1 MRDKW
6 SRNIEYLRIS
16 ITDRCN
22 LRCFYCMPDEGINKL
37 SHYNILTFEELYILV
52 KEAIDLGIRKVRI
65 TGGEPLVRFGVVD
78 FISKISKLDGLEDIA
93 LTTNGI
99 LLEKYA
105 EDLKKAGLHRLNI
118 SLDSLREERYRQITR
133 RSELQQVLRGIELAE
148 RVGLE
153 PIKINT
159 VIMRGV
165 NDDEVRDFARLT
177 QVKPIQVR
185 FIELMPLGEAES
197 IENERFISNSEI
209 MKQLP
214 ELIPLVPDRE
224 YQPGPAKYYQMP
236 GAKGRIGFIS
246 PMSNHFCRTCNRIRL
261 TADGKLRPCL
271 HSNLEVDIRD
281 ALRKNDREE
290 VRRILRDSI
299 LLKPERHYLMDDRE
313 TSERNMNQIGG

>member
-1 MRDKW
+1 MCIRD
-6 SRNIEYLRIS
+6 S
-16 ITDRCN
+16 
-22 LRCFYCMPDEGINKL
+22 
-37 SHYNILTFEELYILV
+37 
-52 KEAIDLGIRKVRI
+52 
-65 TGGEPLVRFGVVD
+65 
-78 FISKISKLDGLEDIA
+78 
-93 LTTNGI
+93 
-99 LLEKYA
+99 
-105 EDLKKAGLHRLNI
+105 GLHRLNI

-133 RSELQQVLRGIELAE
+133 RGELQQVLRGIELAE

-224 YQPGPAKYYQMP
+224 YQPGPAKYLSL
-236 GAKGRIGFIS
+236 IHI
-246 PMSNHFCRTCNRIRL
+246 
-261 TADGKLRPCL
+261 
-271 HSNLEVDIRD
+271 
-281 ALRKNDREE
+281 
-290 VRRILRDSI
+290 
-299 LLKPERHYLMDDRE
+299 
-313 TSERNMNQIGG
+313 